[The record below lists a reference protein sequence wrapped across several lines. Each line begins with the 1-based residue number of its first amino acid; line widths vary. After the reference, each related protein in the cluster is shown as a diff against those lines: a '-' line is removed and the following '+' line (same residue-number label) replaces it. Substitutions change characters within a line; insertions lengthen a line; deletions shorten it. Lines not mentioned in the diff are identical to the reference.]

1 MTPTLASK
9 RGFVFTLGMMTAIT
23 ALTVDLSLPAVPAM
37 VHALETELSAGQQ
50 IVGIFIAGMAV
61 GQIPSGLISDRIGR
75 MPVIYFGLGLFAI
88 AACIAAAASSI
99 ELMLV
104 ARFVQG
110 MGASSAVVISRA
122 IVRDVA
128 HGKEAARIMSVMTMI
143 LTAAPVFAPSIGAL
157 LVTQWTWRAPFITI
171 AVAGFLL
178 LLLIRS
184 NLAETHTPDVNQHP
198 VRQLRSSFSEF
209 FSHRQSIFGLLLLIL
224 QPAGYISLITI
235 SAALTVE
242 IYGFSVQSYG
252 VIFAIAGLS
261 ILAGAMLNRN
271 LVQRFDQVQLVRFA
285 VVLIALSAT
294 QLLIIG
300 YLDHAPFWWLW
311 TCVCL
316 YMFTVGIL
324 MPNATIIALDPLPRI
339 AGVASSIIGTLQNT
353 FGAAGALISAMIYD
367 GSVHNAII
375 IMSLVGGLTMIVFA
389 LRRLIAPDPFVHNPK
404 ELARG

>member
-271 LVQRFDQVQLVRFA
+271 LVQRFDQLQLVRFA

-389 LRRLIAPDPFVHNPK
+389 LRRLIAPDPFVHNLK
-404 ELARG
+404 KLARG